1 MFKIAKQQKKKK
13 VLFSKNIEVVN
24 STVWPYLLLGV
35 FPRRL
40 RSAVNPVF
48 SLEGVAQRSSA
59 FPMRDSSSPACRV
72 KL

>member
-1 MFKIAKQQKKKK
+1 MGRRPGQRSGFRVKG
-13 VLFSKNIEVVN
+13 FGP
-24 STVWPYLLLGV
+24 TWPPDLLLGV

-40 RSAVNPVF
+40 RRADSPVF

-59 FPMRDSSSPACRV
+59 FPMSDSSSPACRV